1 MKYALRWLYPLVLV
15 LSACGGSKVVRE
27 PPAPLPDFTPQT
39 QIQEL
44 WSAGVGGVSGKLP
57 VRLMPHLDGNTIY
70 ATDMRGRVTA
80 LAADSGRRLWETNI
94 NLTVTGATG
103 VGEGLVVVGGQKGQ
117 VIALNREDGKQAW
130 SATVSS
136 SVMSPP
142 VAHAGVVVVQTV
154 DGKLTGLSVADGKRL
169 WVYERSEPALSL
181 IGTAA
186 PIVVDDFVLS
196 GFASGKIVALNIK
209 DGRALWEFTVSQP
222 RGRNEVER
230 MVDVDA
236 PLLIVRDTLYA
247 ASYQG
252 KIVAVDMR
260 ASGRLLWTR
269 DASTFSG
276 MDAGRGNIYLSDE
289 KGTRA
294 GARPDHR
301 RERVEAGQAAWTQSE
316 RAGLYQRLRGRGRL
330 PGLSALVVRRG
341 WPFCRAPSRRQRCRH
356 RARHSRRTGAVR
368 VEPGW
373 QPGGATASRS
383 LENLLPYGA

>member
-1 MKYALRWLYPLVLV
+1 MKYATLAVSLALV

-27 PPAPLPDFTPQT
+27 PPAPLPDFTPQV
-39 QIQEL
+39 QVQEL

-57 VRLMPHLDGNTIY
+57 VRLMPHLDGNMIY
-70 ATDMRGRVTA
+70 ATDMRGRVSA
-80 LAADSGRRLWETNI
+80 LTADSGRRLWETNL

-154 DGKLTGLSVADGKRL
+154 DGKLTGLAVADGKRL

-252 KIVAVDMR
+252 KIVAVNMR

-289 KGTRA
+289 KGHVLALDQAT
-294 GARPDHR
+294 GASVWKQDK
-301 RERVEAGQAAWTQSE
+301 
-316 RAGLYQRLRGRGRL
+316 LRGRS
-330 PGLSALVVRRG
+330 LSAPAYINGYVVVGDYQGYLHWLSAEDGRFVARYRVG
-341 WPFCRAPSRRQRCRH
+341 SDAVTARAIPGAQVLYVLNQGGSLAALQP
-356 RARHSRRTGAVR
+356 RAR
-368 VEPGW
+368 
-373 QPGGATASRS
+373 
-383 LENLLPYGA
+383 

>member
-1 MKYALRWLYPLVLV
+1 MKYATLVVSLTLV

-44 WSAGVGGVSGKLP
+44 WSAGVGGVPDKLP
-57 VRLMPHLDGNTIY
+57 VRLVPHLDGNAIY

-80 LAADSGRRLWETNI
+80 LAADSGRRLWETNV

-103 VGEGLVVVGGQKGQ
+103 VGEGLVVVGGHKGQ
-117 VIALNREDGKQAW
+117 VVALNREDGKQAW
-130 SATVSS
+130 STTVSS

-209 DGRALWEFTVSQP
+209 DGRALWEFTVSHP

-269 DASTFSG
+269 DVSTFSG

-289 KGTRA
+289 KGHVVALDQTT
-294 GARPDHR
+294 GASVWKQ
-301 RERVEAGQAAWTQSE
+301 EK
-316 RAGLYQRLRGRGRL
+316 LRGRN
-330 PGLSALVVRRG
+330 LSAPAYINGYVVVGDYQGYLHWLSAEDGSFVARYRVGSDAVTARG
-341 WPFCRAPSRRQRCRH
+341 IPGAQALYVLNQGGSLAALQT
-356 RARHSRRTGAVR
+356 RTR
-368 VEPGW
+368 
-373 QPGGATASRS
+373 
-383 LENLLPYGA
+383 

>member
-1 MKYALRWLYPLVLV
+1 MKYVTLFMSLALA

-27 PPAPLPDFTPQT
+27 PPAPLPDFTPQV
-39 QIQEL
+39 QVQEL
-44 WSAGVGGVSGKLP
+44 WSAGVGGVPDKLP
-57 VRLMPHLDGNTIY
+57 VRLVPHLDGNAIY
-70 ATDMRGRVTA
+70 AADMRGRVTA

-103 VGEGLVVVGGQKGQ
+103 VGEGLVVVGGHKGQ
-117 VIALNREDGKQAW
+117 VVALNREDGKQAW

-154 DGKLTGLSVADGKRL
+154 DGKLTGLAVADGKRL

-209 DGRALWEFTVSQP
+209 DGRALWEFTVSHP

-269 DASTFSG
+269 DVSTFSG

-289 KGTRA
+289 KGHVIALDQTT
-294 GARPDHR
+294 GASVWKQ
-301 RERVEAGQAAWTQSE
+301 EK
-316 RAGLYQRLRGRGRL
+316 LRGRN
-330 PGLSALVVRRG
+330 LSAPAYINGYVVVGDYQGYSHWLSAEDGSFVARYRVGSDAVTARG
-341 WPFCRAPSRRQRCRH
+341 IPGAQALYVLNQGGSLAALQP
-356 RARHSRRTGAVR
+356 RTR
-368 VEPGW
+368 
-373 QPGGATASRS
+373 
-383 LENLLPYGA
+383 

>member
-1 MKYALRWLYPLVLV
+1 MKYATLVMSLALA

-39 QIQEL
+39 QVQEL
-44 WSAGVGGVSGKLP
+44 WSAGVGGVPDKLP
-57 VRLMPHLDGNTIY
+57 VRLVPHLDGNAIY

-103 VGEGLVVVGGQKGQ
+103 VGEGLVVVGGHKGQ
-117 VIALNREDGKQAW
+117 VVALNREDGKQAW
-130 SATVSS
+130 STTVSS

-186 PIVVDDFVLS
+186 PIVVDDFVFS
-196 GFASGKIVALNIK
+196 GFASGKVVALHIK
-209 DGRALWEFTVSQP
+209 DGRALWEFTVSHP

-269 DASTFSG
+269 DVSTFSG

-289 KGTRA
+289 KGHVLALDQAT
-294 GARPDHR
+294 GASVWKQDK
-301 RERVEAGQAAWTQSE
+301 
-316 RAGLYQRLRGRGRL
+316 LRGRN
-330 PGLSALVVRRG
+330 LSAPAYINGYVVVGDYQGYLHWLSAEDGHFVARYRVGSDAVTARG
-341 WPFCRAPSRRQRCRH
+341 IPGAQTLYVLNQGGSLAALQT
-356 RARHSRRTGAVR
+356 RTR
-368 VEPGW
+368 
-373 QPGGATASRS
+373 
-383 LENLLPYGA
+383 

>member
-1 MKYALRWLYPLVLV
+1 MKYATLVVSLALV

-39 QIQEL
+39 QIHEL

-57 VRLMPHLDGNTIY
+57 VRLVPHLDGNTIY

-154 DGKLTGLSVADGKRL
+154 DGKLTGLTVADGKRL

-236 PLLIVRDTLYA
+236 PPLIVRDTLYA

-289 KGTRA
+289 KGHVLALDQTT
-294 GARPDHR
+294 GASVWKQDK
-301 RERVEAGQAAWTQSE
+301 
-316 RAGLYQRLRGRGRL
+316 LRGRG
-330 PGLSALVVRRG
+330 LSAPAYINGYVVVGDYQGYLHWLSAEDGR
-341 WPFCRAPSRRQRCRH
+341 FVARH
-356 RARHSRRTGAVR
+356 RVGSDAVTARAI
-368 VEPGW
+368 PGVQALYVLNQGGSLAAL
-373 QPGGATASRS
+373 QPRAR
-383 LENLLPYGA
+383 

>member
-1 MKYALRWLYPLVLV
+1 MKYATLVVSMTLV

-44 WSAGVGGVSGKLP
+44 WSAGVGGVPDKLP
-57 VRLMPHLDGNTIY
+57 VRLVPHLDGNAIY

-103 VGEGLVVVGGQKGQ
+103 VGEGLVVVGGHKGQ
-117 VIALNREDGKQAW
+117 VVALNREDGKQAW
-130 SATVSS
+130 STTVSS

-186 PIVVDDFVLS
+186 PIVVDDFVFS
-196 GFASGKIVALNIK
+196 GFASGKVVALHIK
-209 DGRALWEFTVSQP
+209 DGRALWEFTVSHP

-269 DASTFSG
+269 DVSTFSG

-289 KGTRA
+289 KGHVVALDQTT
-294 GARPDHR
+294 GASVWKQ
-301 RERVEAGQAAWTQSE
+301 EK
-316 RAGLYQRLRGRGRL
+316 LRGRN
-330 PGLSALVVRRG
+330 LSAPAYINGYVVVGDYQGYLHWLSAEDGSFVARYRVGSDAVTARG
-341 WPFCRAPSRRQRCRH
+341 IPGAQALYVLNQGGSLAALQT
-356 RARHSRRTGAVR
+356 RTR
-368 VEPGW
+368 
-373 QPGGATASRS
+373 
-383 LENLLPYGA
+383 

>member
-1 MKYALRWLYPLVLV
+1 MKYATLVMSLALA

-27 PPAPLPDFTPQT
+27 PPAPLPDFTPQA

-44 WSAGVGGVSGKLP
+44 WSTGVGGVPDKLP
-57 VRLMPHLDGNTIY
+57 VRLVPHLDGNAIY

-80 LAADSGRRLWETNI
+80 LAADSGRRLWETNV
-94 NLTVTGATG
+94 NLSVTGATG
-103 VGEGLVVVGGQKGQ
+103 VGEGLVVVGGHKGQ
-117 VIALNREDGKQAW
+117 VVALNREDGKQAW
-130 SATVSS
+130 STTVSS

-186 PIVVDDFVLS
+186 PIVVDDFVFS
-196 GFASGKIVALNIK
+196 GFASGKVVALHIK
-209 DGRALWEFTVSQP
+209 DGRALWEFTVSHP

-269 DASTFSG
+269 DVSTFSG

-289 KGTRA
+289 KGHVVALDQTT
-294 GARPDHR
+294 GASVWKQ
-301 RERVEAGQAAWTQSE
+301 EK
-316 RAGLYQRLRGRGRL
+316 LRGRN
-330 PGLSALVVRRG
+330 LSAPAYINGYVVVGDYQGYLHWLSAEDGHFVARYRVGSDAVTARG
-341 WPFCRAPSRRQRCRH
+341 IPGAQALYVLNQGGSLAALQT
-356 RARHSRRTGAVR
+356 RTR
-368 VEPGW
+368 
-373 QPGGATASRS
+373 
-383 LENLLPYGA
+383 

>member
-1 MKYALRWLYPLVLV
+1 MKYAALAVSLALV

-44 WSAGVGGVSGKLP
+44 WSAGVGGVSDKLP
-57 VRLMPHLDGNTIY
+57 VRLVPHLDGNTIY
-70 ATDMRGRVTA
+70 ATDMRGRVSA
-80 LAADSGRRLWETNI
+80 LAADSGRRLWETNT

-103 VGEGLVVVGGQKGQ
+103 VGEGLVVIGGQKGQ

-154 DGKLTGLSVADGKRL
+154 DGKLTGLAVADGKRL

-186 PIVVDDFVLS
+186 PTVVDDFVLS

-209 DGRALWEFTVSQP
+209 DGRLLWEFTVSQP

-236 PLLIVRDTLYA
+236 PLLIVRGTLYA

-260 ASGRLLWTR
+260 TNGRLLWTR
-269 DASTFSG
+269 DVSTFSG
-276 MDAGRGNIYLSDE
+276 MDAGRGNIYLSDD
-289 KGTRA
+289 KGHVSALDQTT
-294 GARPDHR
+294 GASVWKQDK
-301 RERVEAGQAAWTQSE
+301 
-316 RAGLYQRLRGRGRL
+316 LRGRN
-330 PGLSALVVRRG
+330 LSAPAYINGYVVVGDYQGYLHWLSAEDGR
-341 WPFCRAPSRRQRCRH
+341 FVARH
-356 RARHSRRTGAVR
+356 RVGSDAVTARGIPGAQALYVLNQ
-368 VEPGW
+368 GGSLAAL
-373 QPGGATASRS
+373 QPRAR
-383 LENLLPYGA
+383 

>member
-1 MKYALRWLYPLVLV
+1 MKYATLAVSLALV

-70 ATDMRGRVTA
+70 AADMRGRVTA
-80 LAADSGRRLWETNI
+80 LAADSGRRLWETNL

-289 KGTRA
+289 KGHVLALDQAT
-294 GARPDHR
+294 GASVWKQDK
-301 RERVEAGQAAWTQSE
+301 
-316 RAGLYQRLRGRGRL
+316 LRGRS
-330 PGLSALVVRRG
+330 LSAPAYINGYVVVGDYQGYLHWLSAEDGRFVARYRVG
-341 WPFCRAPSRRQRCRH
+341 SDAVTARAIPGAQALYVLNQGGSLAALQP
-356 RARHSRRTGAVR
+356 RAR
-368 VEPGW
+368 
-373 QPGGATASRS
+373 
-383 LENLLPYGA
+383 

>member
-1 MKYALRWLYPLVLV
+1 MKYVTLIMSLALA

-27 PPAPLPDFTPQT
+27 PPAPLPDFTPQV
-39 QIQEL
+39 QVQEL
-44 WSAGVGGVSGKLP
+44 WSAGVGGVPDKLP
-57 VRLMPHLDGNTIY
+57 VRLVPHLDGNAIY
-70 ATDMRGRVTA
+70 AADMRGRVTA

-103 VGEGLVVVGGQKGQ
+103 VGEGLVVVGGHKGQ
-117 VIALNREDGKQAW
+117 VVALNREDGKQAW

-154 DGKLTGLSVADGKRL
+154 DGKLTGLAVADGKRL

-209 DGRALWEFTVSQP
+209 DGRALWEFTVSHP

-269 DASTFSG
+269 DVSTFSG

-289 KGTRA
+289 KGHVIALDQTT
-294 GARPDHR
+294 GASVWKQ
-301 RERVEAGQAAWTQSE
+301 EK
-316 RAGLYQRLRGRGRL
+316 LRGRN
-330 PGLSALVVRRG
+330 LSAPAYINGYVVVGDYQGYSHWLSAEDGSFVARYRVGSDAVTARG
-341 WPFCRAPSRRQRCRH
+341 IPGAQALYVLNQGGSLAALQP
-356 RARHSRRTGAVR
+356 RTR
-368 VEPGW
+368 
-373 QPGGATASRS
+373 
-383 LENLLPYGA
+383 

>member
-1 MKYALRWLYPLVLV
+1 MKYATLVVSLVLV

-70 ATDMRGRVTA
+70 AADMRGRVTA
-80 LAADSGRRLWETNI
+80 LAADSGRRLWETNL

-289 KGTRA
+289 KGHVLALDQTT
-294 GARPDHR
+294 GASVWKQDK
-301 RERVEAGQAAWTQSE
+301 
-316 RAGLYQRLRGRGRL
+316 LRGRS
-330 PGLSALVVRRG
+330 LSAPAYINGYVVVGDYQGYLHWLSAEDGR
-341 WPFCRAPSRRQRCRH
+341 FVARH
-356 RARHSRRTGAVR
+356 RVGSDAVTARAIPGAQALYVLNQ
-368 VEPGW
+368 GGSLAAL
-373 QPGGATASRS
+373 QPRAR
-383 LENLLPYGA
+383 

>member
-1 MKYALRWLYPLVLV
+1 MKYTTLVMSLALA

-44 WSAGVGGVSGKLP
+44 WSTGVGGVSDKLP
-57 VRLMPHLDGNTIY
+57 VRLVPRLDGNAIY

-94 NLTVTGATG
+94 NLTITGATG
-103 VGEGLVVVGGQKGQ
+103 VGEGLVVVGGHKGQ
-117 VIALNREDGKQAW
+117 VVALNREDGKQAW
-130 SATVSS
+130 TTTVSS

-186 PIVVDDFVLS
+186 PIVIDDFVFS
-196 GFASGKIVALNIK
+196 GFASGKVVALHIK
-209 DGRALWEFTVSQP
+209 DGRALWEFTVSHP

-252 KIVAVDMR
+252 RIVAVDMR

-269 DASTFSG
+269 DVSTFSG

-289 KGTRA
+289 KGHVVALDQTT
-294 GARPDHR
+294 GASVWKQ
-301 RERVEAGQAAWTQSE
+301 EK
-316 RAGLYQRLRGRGRL
+316 LRGRN
-330 PGLSALVVRRG
+330 LSAPAYINGYVVVGDYQGYLHWLSAEDGRFVARYRVGSDAVTARG
-341 WPFCRAPSRRQRCRH
+341 IPGAQALYVLNQGGSLAALQT
-356 RARHSRRTGAVR
+356 RTR
-368 VEPGW
+368 
-373 QPGGATASRS
+373 
-383 LENLLPYGA
+383 

>member
-1 MKYALRWLYPLVLV
+1 MKYVTLIMSLALA

-27 PPAPLPDFTPQT
+27 PPAPLPDFTPQA
-39 QIQEL
+39 QVQEL
-44 WSAGVGGVSGKLP
+44 WSAGVGGVPDKLP
-57 VRLMPHLDGNTIY
+57 VRLVPHLDGNAIY
-70 ATDMRGRVTA
+70 AADMRGRVTA

-103 VGEGLVVVGGQKGQ
+103 VGEGLVVVGGHKGQ
-117 VIALNREDGKQAW
+117 VVALNREDGKQAW
-130 SATVSS
+130 STTVSS

-154 DGKLTGLSVADGKRL
+154 DGKLTGLAVADGKRL
-169 WVYERSEPALSL
+169 WIYERSEPALSL

-209 DGRALWEFTVSQP
+209 DGRALWEFTVSHP

-269 DASTFSG
+269 DVSTFSG

-289 KGTRA
+289 KGHVIALDQTT
-294 GARPDHR
+294 GASVWKQDK
-301 RERVEAGQAAWTQSE
+301 
-316 RAGLYQRLRGRGRL
+316 LRGRN
-330 PGLSALVVRRG
+330 LSAPAYINGYVVVGDYQGYSHWLSAEDGSFVARYRVGSDAVTARG
-341 WPFCRAPSRRQRCRH
+341 IPGAQVLYVLNQGGSLAALQP
-356 RARHSRRTGAVR
+356 RTR
-368 VEPGW
+368 
-373 QPGGATASRS
+373 
-383 LENLLPYGA
+383 

>member
-1 MKYALRWLYPLVLV
+1 MKYATLAVSLVLV

-44 WSAGVGGVSGKLP
+44 WSAGVGGVSDKLP
-57 VRLMPHLDGNTIY
+57 VRLVPHLDGNTIY

-80 LAADSGRRLWETNI
+80 LAADSGRRLWETNT

-154 DGKLTGLSVADGKRL
+154 DGKLTGLAVADGKRL

-186 PIVVDDFVLS
+186 PTVVDEFVLS
-196 GFASGKIVALNIK
+196 GFASGKIVALHIK

-289 KGTRA
+289 KGHVLALDQTT
-294 GARPDHR
+294 GASVWKQDK
-301 RERVEAGQAAWTQSE
+301 
-316 RAGLYQRLRGRGRL
+316 LRGRS
-330 PGLSALVVRRG
+330 LSAPAYINGYVVVGDYQGYLHWLSAEDGR
-341 WPFCRAPSRRQRCRH
+341 FVARH
-356 RARHSRRTGAVR
+356 RVGSDAVTARGIPGAQALYVLNQ
-368 VEPGW
+368 GGSLAAL
-373 QPGGATASRS
+373 QPRAR
-383 LENLLPYGA
+383 